1 MKAGITWLWL
11 PILTLGLLVAAE
23 SQARL
28 EILSAEQKERLLK
41 AERVLI
47 DVVALTEQGTVDAA
61 PLSEVVQRRMKE
73 LGYIPVTD
81 VGQPYDV
88 IFKVKCEE
96 QKTWEGTMSSGGDA
110 DLPDSPSRV
119 WKGPACQFY
128 YLIGGKNRGWR
139 KEVRTHFA
147 DAAKAAAEAKDDN
160 PGTFAMAKLK
170 DRLEDYDFPV
180 KVTAEWGQEERLLT
194 LLKDPQTPNK
204 RKAAI
209 IQALGQI
216 FSSDAVPHILPALKD
231 SDLDVAREAAIAL
244 GNIGSKQGI
253 RALMDALKSDKPEVQ
268 ALAAQGLGKL
278 GALHGDYSI
287 VEPLLE
293 ALNTQD
299 LTVKTEVVW
308 ALGKIPDR
316 KAYKPL
322 LALQQSLHDVN
333 TSDRSS
339 KEGKLWDAVNY
350 SIKQIDRGDQ
360 IN

>member
-1 MKAGITWLWL
+1 MA
-11 PILTLGLLVAAE
+11 VE

-28 EILSAEQKERLLK
+28 EILTAEQKDRLRK
-41 AERVLI
+41 TERVLI
-47 DVVALTEQGTVDAA
+47 DVVALTEKGTVEPG
-61 PLSEVVQRRMKE
+61 PLSEVIQRRMKE
-73 LGYIPVTD
+73 LGYTPVTD
-81 VGQPYDV
+81 LGEPYDV

-96 QKTWEGTMSSGGDA
+96 QKTWEGTLSSGGDA

-119 WKGPACQFY
+119 WKGPACQFS
-128 YLIGGKNRGWR
+128 YLIGGKSRGWR

-147 DAAKAAAEAKDDN
+147 DAAQAAAEAKAGD
-160 PGTFAMAKLK
+160 PGAYAMAKLK
-170 DRLEDYDFPV
+170 ERLEDYDFPV
-180 KVTAEWGQEERLLT
+180 KVTAEWGQEGRLLT
-194 LLKDPQTPNK
+194 LLKDPQTSNK

-216 FSSDAVPHILPALKD
+216 FSSDAVPYLVPALKD
-231 SDLDVAREAAIAL
+231 SDLDMAKEAAIAL

-253 RALMDALKSDKPEVQ
+253 LALVEALKSDKPEVQ
-268 ALAAQGLGKL
+268 AMAAQGLGKL

-287 VEPLLE
+287 VDPLLE

-299 LTVKTEVVW
+299 ITVQTEVVW

-322 LALQQSLHDVN
+322 LALQQSLYDVN
-333 TSDRSS
+333 TSDRTS

-350 SIKQIDRGDQ
+350 SIKQIDRYDQ